1 MTQIEKSQKN
11 QTITK
16 TSCSRFL
23 IWSRSV
29 FVDGVF
35 GHGRLRRCD
44 DLFGHTDFQ
53 DQSVCY
59 HSKCGCDFGICGN
72 AGGIAFAVQTVCQI
86 CALAFVFPFNR
97 PFGDHVVHCT
107 GDGNRSWIRFDFMPI
122 GFQPAEF
129 VKIFFILTFAYHLGR
144 VRDRRQRPL
153 TVLFLLF
160 HAGIIIGLI
169 VLQGGPWHSAG
180 VCLSVF
186 VYAVCSRLQC
196 LVFPDYGRRK
206 QRWYRRFCGNIFS
219 NPIKKSAFYVV
230 LIHNAIRWD
239 MDIRRFVR
247 NAPFSGGGFW
257 GQGYLQGTISQ
268 NPVNSALPAR
278 WTDMIF
284 AVMGEELGFFG
295 IMLYL
300 LLLTALVMR
309 ILFVAR
315 KTRNSWGS
323 LICIGVCAVFICQA
337 MENIGMCLGMLPV
350 IGLTLPFMSY
360 GGSSVVTLFVLVG
373 LVQCVERYHDTTYGE
388 EF

>member
-1 MTQIEKSQKN
+1 MRKAKKIRQLQK
-11 QTITK
+11 
-16 TSCSRFL
+16 RPVLDF
-23 IWSRSV
+23 
-29 FVDGVF
+29 
-35 GHGRLRRCD
+35 
-44 DLFGHTDFQ
+44 LFGADPFLSMVSFAMAVYGVVMIFSATRIFKTNQ
-53 DQSVCY
+53 YVIIQSMAVILGY
-59 HSKCGCDFGICGN
+59 AAMLVVSHLRYKRFVKYAHWPLFFLS
-72 AGGIAFAVQTVCQI
+72 IALLVITLFI
-86 CALAFVFPFNR
+86 
-97 PFGDHVVHCT
+97 GT

-169 VLQGGPWHSAG
+169 VLQGDLGTALVF
-180 VCLSVF
+180 VCLFLFMLFAAGCSVWYF
-186 VYAVCSRLQC
+186 LIMGGATAVVSPFLWKYFLKPYQKERILCGFNPQRDPLGYGYQALCS
-196 LVFPDYGRRK
+196 
-206 QRWYRRFCGNIFS
+206 QR
-219 NPIKKSAFYVV
+219 
-230 LIHNAIRWD
+230 AI
-239 MDIRRFVR
+239 
-247 NAPFSGGGFW
+247 SGGGFW